1 MLGFIGSFLLVF
13 LLSVALGGIP
23 FVLIIIFVEMSG
35 NADYMRAI
43 TWGIYSIIQCTNF
56 IAYLC
61 GKEFEFSISFDISEI
76 IDYIKSLFKR
86 KDKESLIKSKNVE
99 NKSITLKTIEIIIV
113 IGAIIFGLVKVQH
126 SGILNLIYSNSIL
139 RVLYILGYVLTII
152 NFINSYRSQKE
163 YDSFFSCLGEYIF
176 LEVVALL
183 LALTVA
189 STVVMIADST
199 NDDRGYMD
207 TIKSWYIYDKNEF
220 DEKRTEASFKGEYE
234 FLKED
239 IEQALSTLK
248 ASHNINT
255 KSEYDYVKSNLF
267 SNTKFKEYGYQITDQ
282 KWKDDNTEIFYILDR
297 KTRKGNYYKL
307 NYQTGIFEQA
317 AKEEWNN

>member
-113 IGAIIFGLVKVQH
+113 IGAIIFGLVQVQH

-163 YDSFFSCLGEYIF
+163 YDSFFSCLGEYIL

>member
-1 MLGFIGSFLLVF
+1 MWSFLGTF
-13 LLSVALGGIP
+13 LLIYILSSVCS
-23 FVLIIIFVEMSG
+23 FVLVIPSVIFVEMSG
-35 NADYMRAI
+35 NSDYMWAI
-43 TWGIYSIIQCTNF
+43 TWGIYSIIQCMNF

-61 GKEFEFSISFDISEI
+61 GEKFEFSMFSNVFKIF
-76 IDYIKSLFKR
+76 DYIKALFKR
-86 KDKESLIKSKNVE
+86 EDKESLIKLKKVE
-99 NKSITLKTIEIIIV
+99 NTSVTLKIIETIIV
-113 IGAIIFGLVKVQH
+113 IGAIIFGLLQVQH
-126 SGILNLIYSNSIL
+126 SGILNLIYSNPIL
-139 RVLYILGYVLTII
+139 RVLYILGFVLEIV
-152 NFINSYRSQKE
+152 NFINSYISEKKYQ
-163 YDSFFSCLGEYIF
+163 SFFSCLGDYIIDVF
-176 LEVVALL
+176 LALL
-183 LALTVA
+183 LAL
-189 STVVMIADST
+189 SMSSIGVMLADAM
-199 NDDRGYMD
+199 NKENGYMD
-207 TIKSWYIYDKNEF
+207 TVKSWYIYDNNEF